1 MIKTTL
7 HNLIASTLLTGV
19 LFASQQLSAQV
30 MLKPTGQSS
39 AKKETKLPLKGIV
52 TDAATKKGIGG
63 VNITV
68 KNFSAAITDGKG
80 EFTINVPS
88 YTADIE
94 IVAEGYDTKVI
105 SLKGRN
111 TINAALLSE
120 SSVSF
125 QEQVVLPFGSI
136 AKRNSTAAVAGY
148 DANSSWNRPFET
160 PDALLQG
167 QVSGLHAI
175 RRSGTPGVGA
185 NLFLRGY
192 NSLYAT
198 NSPLFVIDGMVYDV
212 NDYGKSIIEN
222 NYTNPLS
229 LINVGDIDNYTI
241 IKDASSIYGTKGAN
255 GAIIITTSRAKQ
267 EATNIDFGVY
277 TSFNQAPDF
286 MPVMDANNYRTYL
299 NEMLQSRGLSAAAIG
314 ALPYMID
321 DSTNNKSYYRYHNN
335 TNWQKNVFSNS
346 MNQNLFLKVTGGDNI
361 AKYALSVGYSQNEGV
376 IKNTDLKRYNTR
388 FNAAFNFSKK
398 FTGVAN
404 LAFTYNENNLKYQ
417 GVVQKTAP
425 LYGALT
431 KSPFLTAYELNEK
444 GIFSPNLD
452 ETDVLGF
459 SNPSVL
465 IENMQA
471 YNRYYRFL
479 GSYKFNYDIS
489 NSISA
494 STLFGVVY
502 DKIRENIFVPRKGVA
517 DDTTTNAIIDSR
529 LGTQVKRLF
538 SIYSDSRLEFKK
550 TYNLNHNVLSRL
562 GVRYQHN
569 KAEQDYTLGYNSAT
583 DELISVQNG
592 NNALR
597 QTGGGIG
604 EWNWMNAY
612 FNFDYGFK
620 NKLFFSFNTALDG
633 SSRFGKQVANGVNIG
648 GNSFALMPSLGA
660 AWLISS
666 EKFMATSSF
675 DMLKLRINYSYA
687 GNDDIGNY
695 SSRQTYSS
703 QNLLGMQGLVRSG
716 IPNPAIQWETNKKF
730 NVGLDLAFWNERVN
744 LSVDAYRNKTENM
757 LVYENIAAQ
766 TGFTNVLTNGGS
778 MLNTGIE
785 AGFNINVVNK
795 KKLRWD
801 IGATV
806 ASNKNKILSVPN
818 GSLTTQY
825 ANATILTQ
833 NNSVATLFYGYTA
846 DGVFSSNLEASNAD
860 LRMKNS
866 NSTFSPFKGGDV
878 KFKDINGDRII
889 DEKDREV
896 IGNPTPDFFGSIN
909 SRLVFGRFSLTTL
922 FVFSQ
927 GNDVYNYLR
936 YKLESAS
943 TMENQL
949 NSVVNRWR
957 AEGQSTNMPR
967 ATFGDPLGNNRFSTR
982 WIEDGSYL
990 NLRNASL
997 NYAIPFKDK
1006 FIKNASIY
1014 LSGDNLFTLTKYSGF
1029 NPEFSASNSI
1039 FAQGI
1044 DMGLNPMYK
1053 TLTIGARI
1061 GL

>member
-1 MIKTTL
+1 
-7 HNLIASTLLTGV
+7 
-19 LFASQQLSAQV
+19 
-30 MLKPTGQSS
+30 
-39 AKKETKLPLKGIV
+39 
-52 TDAATKKGIGG
+52 
-63 VNITV
+63 
-68 KNFSAAITDGKG
+68 
-80 EFTINVPS
+80 
-88 YTADIE
+88 
-94 IVAEGYDTKVI
+94 
-105 SLKGRN
+105 
-111 TINAALLSE
+111 
-120 SSVSF
+120 
-125 QEQVVLPFGSI
+125 
-136 AKRNSTAAVAGY
+136 
-148 DANSSWNRPFET
+148 
-160 PDALLQG
+160 
-167 QVSGLHAI
+167 
-175 RRSGTPGVGA
+175 
-185 NLFLRGY
+185 
-192 NSLYAT
+192 
-198 NSPLFVIDGMVYDV
+198 
-212 NDYGKSIIEN
+212 
-222 NYTNPLS
+222 
-229 LINVGDIDNYTI
+229 
-241 IKDASSIYGTKGAN
+241 
-255 GAIIITTSRAKQ
+255 
-267 EATNIDFGVY
+267 
-277 TSFNQAPDF
+277 
-286 MPVMDANNYRTYL
+286 
-299 NEMLQSRGLSAAAIG
+299 
-314 ALPYMID
+314 
-321 DSTNNKSYYRYHNN
+321 
-335 TNWQKNVFSNS
+335 
-346 MNQNLFLKVTGGDNI
+346 
-361 AKYALSVGYSQNEGV
+361 
-376 IKNTDLKRYNTR
+376 
-388 FNAAFNFSKK
+388 
-398 FTGVAN
+398 
-404 LAFTYNENNLKYQ
+404 
-417 GVVQKTAP
+417 
-425 LYGALT
+425 
-431 KSPFLTAYELNEK
+431 
-444 GIFSPNLD
+444 
-452 ETDVLGF
+452 
-459 SNPSVL
+459 
-465 IENMQA
+465 
-471 YNRYYRFL
+471 
-479 GSYKFNYDIS
+479 
-489 NSISA
+489 
-494 STLFGVVY
+494 
-502 DKIRENIFVPRKGVA
+502 
-517 DDTTTNAIIDSR
+517 

-550 TYNLNHNVLSRL
+550 TYNLNHNLLSRL

-633 SSRFGKQVANGVNIG
+633 SSRFGTQVANGVNIG

-675 DMLKLRINYSYA
+675 DMMKLRINYSYA

-730 NVGLDLAFWNERVN
+730 NIGLDLAFWNERVN

-766 TGFTNVLTNGGS
+766 TGFDNVLTNGGS

-795 KKLRWD
+795 KKLKWD
-801 IGATV
+801 IGATI

-818 GSLTTQY
+818 GSLTTQF
-825 ANATILTQ
+825 ANASILTQ
-833 NNSVATLFYGYTA
+833 NNSAATLFYGYTA
-846 DGVFSSNLEASNAD
+846 DGVFSSNLEASNAN

-866 NSTFSPFKGGDV
+866 DGSFSAFKGGDV
-878 KFKDINGDRII
+878 KFKDFNGDRII
-889 DEKDREV
+889 DEKDRKV

-909 SRLVFGRFSLTTL
+909 SRLVFGRLSLTTL

-943 TMENQL
+943 TLENQL

-957 AEGQSTNMPR
+957 AEGQSTSMPR

-990 NLRNASL
+990 SLRNASL

-1029 NPEFSASNSI
+1029 NPEFSASNTI

-1044 DMGLNPMYK
+1044 DMGLNPLYK

>member
-19 LFASQQLSAQV
+19 LFTSQQLSAQV
-30 MLKPTGQSS
+30 LLKPTNQTSE
-39 AKKETKLPLKGIV
+39 KKATKLPLKGIV
-52 TDAATKKGIGG
+52 TDAATKKGLGG

-68 KNFSAAITDGKG
+68 KNFSAAITDEKG
-80 EFTINVPS
+80 AFTINVPS

-94 IVAEGYDTKVI
+94 IVAEGYDVKVI
-105 SLKGRN
+105 SLKGR
-111 TINAALLSE
+111 TSISAALLSE

-136 AKRNSTAAVAGY
+136 AKRNSTAAVVSY
-148 DANSSWNRPFET
+148 DANSAWNRPFET

-167 QVSGLHAI
+167 QVSGLQAI
-175 RRSGTPGVGA
+175 RRSGTPGAGA

-198 NSPLFVIDGMVYDV
+198 NAPLLVIDGMVYDG
-212 NDYGKSIIEN
+212 NDYGKSIVAN

-229 LINVGDIDNYTI
+229 LINVEDIDNYTV
-241 IKDASSIYGTKGAN
+241 IKDASSIYGTKGGN

-267 EATNIDFGVY
+267 EATSIDFGVY
-277 TSFNQAPDF
+277 TSFNQMPDL
-286 MPVMDANNYRTYL
+286 MPVMDASNYRVYL
-299 NEMLQSRGLSAAAIG
+299 NEMLQSKGMSAAAIG
-314 ALPYMID
+314 ALPYMMD
-321 DSTNNKSYYRYHNN
+321 DTTNNKSYYKYHNN

-361 AKYALSVGYSQNEGV
+361 AKYALSVGYSQNAGV
-376 IKNTDLKRYNTR
+376 INKTDFKRYNTR

-404 LAFTYNENNLKYQ
+404 LAFTYNENNLKNQ
-417 GVVQKTAP
+417 GVVEKTAP

-431 KSPFLTAYELNEK
+431 KSPFLTAFELNEK

-452 ETDVLGF
+452 ETDILGF
-459 SNPSVL
+459 SNPAVL

-489 NSISA
+489 NSLSA

-517 DDTTTNAIIDSR
+517 DDTLSNAIIDSR

-538 SIYSDSRLEFKK
+538 SIYSDTRLEFKK
-550 TYNLNHNVLSRL
+550 TFNQSHNVLSRL
-562 GVRYQHN
+562 GLRYQHN
-569 KAEQDYTLGYNSAT
+569 QAEQDFTLGYNSAT

-597 QTGGGIG
+597 QTGGGIA

-612 FNFDYGFK
+612 FNLDYGYK

-633 SSRFGKQVANGVNIG
+633 SSRFGKQVANGVAIG
-648 GNSFALMPSLGA
+648 GNRFALMPSLSA

-666 EKFMATSSF
+666 ERFMAASSL
-675 DMLKLRINYSYA
+675 DMLKLRTSYSYA

-695 SSRQTYSS
+695 AGRQTYTS
-703 QNLLGMQGLVRSG
+703 QNLLGMQGLVRNG
-716 IPNPAIQWETNKKF
+716 IPNPGIQWETNKKF
-730 NVGLDLAFWNERVN
+730 NVGLDVAFWNERVN

-766 TGFTNVLTNGGS
+766 TGFDNVLTNGGS

-785 AGFNINVVNK
+785 AGFNVNVLNNK
-795 KKLRWD
+795 RLKWD

-806 ASNKNKILSVPN
+806 AANKNKILSVPG
-818 GSLTTQY
+818 GSFITQY
-825 ANATILTQ
+825 ANANVLTQ
-833 NNSVATLFYGYTA
+833 NNSSATLFYGYTA
-846 DGVFSSNLEASNAD
+846 EGVFSTNSEANNAA
-860 LRMKNS
+860 LKKKNTDGS
-866 NSTFSPFKGGDV
+866 YSAFKAGDV
-878 KFKDINGDRII
+878 KFKDLNGDKII
-889 DEKDREV
+889 DDKDRTI

-909 SRLVFGRFSLTTL
+909 STLVFGRLSLSAL
-922 FVFSQ
+922 FVFSK
-927 GNDVYNYLR
+927 GNEVFNYLR
-936 YKLESAS
+936 YRLESAS
-943 TMENQL
+943 TLENQL

-957 AEGQSTNMPR
+957 AEGQYTDMPR
-967 ATFGDPLGNNRFSTR
+967 ASFGDPMGNNRFSTR

-990 NLRNASL
+990 SLRNASL
-997 NYAIPFKDK
+997 TYAIPFKDK

-1014 LSGDNLFTLTKYSGF
+1014 LSGDNLFTLTKYTGF
-1029 NPEFSASNSI
+1029 NPEFSASPQI
-1039 FAQGI
+1039 FAQGV
-1044 DMGLNPMYK
+1044 DMGLNPLYK